1 MTTTLYYIHDP
12 MCSWCWAFRP
22 TYDVISTTLP
32 KEVRLKLLLGGLAPD
47 TDESMPEKT
56 RQYVQNHWKTIQQK
70 VPGTKF
76 NFEFWSKCKPR
87 RSTYPAC
94 RAVIAARNQDTKYE
108 DDMILTIQRGY
119 YLEAR
124 NPSEY
129 KTLLSFAL
137 DIGLNSK
144 KFEFDLN
151 SNDTVEILQQEIM
164 LTQQLGINGFPA
176 MLLET
181 DDVCTRLPVN
191 YGDPEST
198 QLAINN
204 IVNLG

>member
-47 TDESMPEKT
+47 TDKPMPEET
-56 RQYVQNHWKTIQQK
+56 RQYVQNHWKTIQQQ
-70 VPGTKF
+70 VPETQF

-94 RAVIAARNQDTKYE
+94 RAVIAARNQDAKYE
-108 DDMILTIQRGY
+108 DDMILAIQHGY

-124 NPSEY
+124 NPSDS
-129 KTLLSFAL
+129 KTLVSFAL
-137 DIGLNSK
+137 DLGLNRE
-144 KFEFDLN
+144 KFEHDLN
-151 SNDTVEILQQEIM
+151 SYNTDKVLRQEIK
-164 LTQQLGINGFPA
+164 LTQQLGINAFPA
-176 MLLET
+176 LLLET
-181 DDVCTRLPVN
+181 DDVCTQLPVN
-191 YGDPEST
+191 YGDPKSS
-198 QLAINN
+198 QLAIKN
-204 IVNLG
+204 IVNP